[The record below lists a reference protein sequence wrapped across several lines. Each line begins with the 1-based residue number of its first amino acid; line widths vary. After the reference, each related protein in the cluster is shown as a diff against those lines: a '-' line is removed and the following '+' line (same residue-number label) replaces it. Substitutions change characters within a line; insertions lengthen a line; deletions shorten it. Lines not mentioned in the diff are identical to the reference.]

1 MGHYITILFI
11 LIIYFI
17 ILLQISQIGI
27 IFCIVMNVGTLG
39 YGIIKKSGDFY
50 IGLCLELN
58 VASQGDSIED
68 ATRMLQEA
76 CQEYLSFVKEEG
88 IEDEIKPV
96 SLDLLI
102 EFLIG
107 DEVSSNSNIRFVI
120 NRI

>member
-1 MGHYITILFI
+1 MTCAYT
-11 LIIYFI
+11 
-17 ILLQISQIGI
+17 
-27 IFCIVMNVGTLG
+27 
-39 YGIIKKSGDFY
+39 GIIKRSGDFY

-76 CQEYLSFVKEEG
+76 CKEYLSFVKEEG

-96 SLDLLI
+96 SLDLLR

-107 DEVSSNSNIRFVI
+107 DEMSSNSNGRLFSKKITI
-120 NRI
+120 SDPCAA

>member
-1 MGHYITILFI
+1 M
-11 LIIYFI
+11 
-17 ILLQISQIGI
+17 S
-27 IFCIVMNVGTLG
+27 GTLG
-39 YGIIKKSGDFY
+39 YTGIIKKSGDFY

>member
-1 MGHYITILFI
+1 MTCAYTA
-11 LIIYFI
+11 
-17 ILLQISQIGI
+17 
-27 IFCIVMNVGTLG
+27 
-39 YGIIKKSGDFY
+39 IIKKSGDFY
-50 IGLCLELN
+50 VGLCLELN
-58 VASQGDSIED
+58 VASQGDTIEE

-96 SLDLLI
+96 SLDPLR

-107 DEVSSNSNIRFVI
+107 DEGSSHSNIRFVI

>member
-1 MGHYITILFI
+1 MTCAYT
-11 LIIYFI
+11 
-17 ILLQISQIGI
+17 
-27 IFCIVMNVGTLG
+27 
-39 YGIIKKSGDFY
+39 GIIKKSGDFY
-50 IGLCLELN
+50 ISLCLELN
-58 VASQGDSIED
+58 VASQGDTIEE

-76 CQEYLSFVKEEG
+76 CQDYLSFVREEG
-88 IEDEIKPV
+88 IEDEINPV